1 MSRLNLLENFSR
13 RGFIGSG
20 VALGLVA
27 LTRTS
32 KAVGTTEPLDE
43 GDILGFVRSFNTM
56 ALSLYFDAGGNWS
69 AKTGFYPKLPKVLA
83 GIVESLVQDNN
94 TGLTWAQHFTPAATE
109 VFPGWTLDYDASR
122 EGHYVLIIRGQKV
135 TTISDDSGVI
145 YHALTPVS
153 VSSAKDFARADQF
166 PGAISIEDP
175 LNVENTAKPQ
185 GQEN

>member
-27 LTRTS
+27 LTGTS
-32 KAVGTTEPLDE
+32 KAAGTTEPLAE
-43 GDILGFVRSFNTM
+43 YEILGFVRTFNTM
-56 ALSLYFDAGGNWS
+56 AVSLFFDAGGDWN
-69 AKTGFYPKLPKVLA
+69 AKTGFYPKLSKVLA
-83 GIVESLVQDNN
+83 GIVDALVDRN
-94 TGLTWAQHFTPAATE
+94 TELTWAQHFTPAATE

-122 EGHYVLIIRGQKV
+122 QGHYVLIVRGQKV
-135 TTISDDSGVI
+135 TCIADDSGVI

-153 VSSAKDFARADQF
+153 ASSAKDFARADQF

-175 LNVENTAKPQ
+175 LNVADTAKPH
-185 GQEN
+185 GRGN